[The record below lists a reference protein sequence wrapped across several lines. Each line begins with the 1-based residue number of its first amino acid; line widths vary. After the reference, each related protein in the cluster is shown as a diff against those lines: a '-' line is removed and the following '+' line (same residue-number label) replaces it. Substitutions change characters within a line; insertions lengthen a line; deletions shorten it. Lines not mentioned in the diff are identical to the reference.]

1 MIQPPSP
8 HRNELIVNTAVL
20 KSLRSLS
27 YVPISQNQKQTLGA
41 IQLAVMYVTIVST
54 ISLCTYTEH
63 VVTGLPYMIGLFRG
77 FILLKMVNI
86 TLVLFKPLQW
96 YIRVRAHRVK

>member
-1 MIQPPSP
+1 
-8 HRNELIVNTAVL
+8 
-20 KSLRSLS
+20 
-27 YVPISQNQKQTLGA
+27 
-41 IQLAVMYVTIVST
+41 MYVTIVST

-86 TLVLFKPLQW
+86 TLALFQPVAVVCQGA
-96 YIRVRAHRVK
+96 RAQGKVNGIY